1 MDSEFDKVM
10 YQQLAYWP
18 IVVSSV
24 SIFLPLTPEHLF
36 HSHQGRSFLC
46 WEHVVTCAYF
56 LFPLKHFLRYSDLVR
71 AVSRIFQLIH
81 SFAAICGW
89 LCYCCCPCMAC
100 QYSPGKQRY
109 LVMFFKKIH
118 YRGLALSEL
127 TLTYQFVYLTMFS
140 LCSRL
145 KLLFNEVVK
154 RMRLF

>member
-1 MDSEFDKVM
+1 MYRLTTWQPISYKVCQ
-10 YQQLAYWP
+10 YHPFAVTKNLLCSAC
-18 IVVSSV
+18 
-24 SIFLPLTPEHLF
+24 
-36 HSHQGRSFLC
+36 LC

-56 LFPLKHFLRYSDLVR
+56 LFPLKHFLRYSDSVR

-89 LCYCCCPCMAC
+89 LCCCPCMAC
-100 QYSPGKQRY
+100 QYSPGNQRY

-145 KLLFNEVVK
+145 KLLFNEGVK